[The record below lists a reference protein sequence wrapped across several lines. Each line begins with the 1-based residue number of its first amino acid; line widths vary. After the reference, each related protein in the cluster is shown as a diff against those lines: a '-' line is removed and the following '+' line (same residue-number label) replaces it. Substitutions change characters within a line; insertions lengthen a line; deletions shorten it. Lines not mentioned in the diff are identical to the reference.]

1 MPPKPRQ
8 GLADPAMLNG
18 RQLRRKFIEFNALYF
33 SNKLPPYAIRVVRKI
48 NWLDFMGRHDR
59 QRRRIE
65 VRQGLADKEAVGA
78 LIHEMAHART
88 TDHHGMP
95 WKREMIRLRK
105 AGAPLTEQDMGIS
118 LDDWD
123 GIRVTKQMF
132 QRRVDNILC
141 APSSLNLTLSNVI
154 EDFIRNYGGAITV
167 AEFKRKHPWV
177 GAVLR
182 DAKKE
187 FAEYLKLQ
195 AELEVKLAGGG

>member
-1 MPPKPRQ
+1 MVRQ
-8 GLADPAMLNG
+8 
-18 RQLRRKFIEFNALYF
+18 
-33 SNKLPPYAIRVVRKI
+33 I

-59 QRRRIE
+59 RRKRIE

-95 WKREMIRLRK
+95 WKREMIRLRE
-105 AGAPLTEQDMGIS
+105 AGAPLMEPDMGIS

-123 GIRVTKQMF
+123 GIRVTKQIF
-132 QRRVDNILC
+132 QRRVEDIQC

-154 EDFIRNYGGAITV
+154 EDFIRNYGGARTV
-167 AEFKRKHPWV
+167 AEFKRKCPWA
-177 GAVLR
+177 GAVFR

-195 AELEVKLAGGG
+195 AELKAKLARGG